1 MRGLILVLMLD
12 VCYLTVILI
21 LILTEKSM
29 KKTKKHINRD
39 LKLVV
44 QRIRANRLSLNT
56 GKTELVIFKSKNK
69 NITKHLSFRISV
81 QKIKLFLPSQMLRN
95 YAAG

>member
-1 MRGLILVLMLD
+1 MLD

-44 QRIRANRLSLNT
+44 QWIRANRLSLNT

-95 YAAG
+95 YTAG

>member
-1 MRGLILVLMLD
+1 MLD

>member
-12 VCYLTVILI
+12 VCYLIVILI

-44 QRIRANRLSLNT
+44 QWIRANRLSLNT

-95 YAAG
+95 YTAG